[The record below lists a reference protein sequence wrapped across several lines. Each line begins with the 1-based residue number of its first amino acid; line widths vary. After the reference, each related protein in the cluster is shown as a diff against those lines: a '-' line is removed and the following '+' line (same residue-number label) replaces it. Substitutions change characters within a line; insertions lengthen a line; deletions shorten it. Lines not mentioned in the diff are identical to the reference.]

1 MPIEQKAQQSIQN
14 QVEDELAELTE
25 AEQAE
30 QRKDEAIKQLR
41 EIQISLGVKQTE
53 RKKIA
58 ATIKS
63 AGDSASEA
71 SLDELHNIDSE
82 IELLNK
88 TFEQIA
94 IGGID
99 LSTFGVKEQKF
110 DWREELVLIVER
122 SR

>member
-1 MPIEQKAQQSIQN
+1 MKPKQLFLTSTLRISLLISVLCVSFSGIAQEKGSSKQANNVIPIEQKAQQSIQN

-63 AGDSASEA
+63 AMIPISS
-71 SLDELHNIDSE
+71 
-82 IELLNK
+82 
-88 TFEQIA
+88 
-94 IGGID
+94 
-99 LSTFGVKEQKF
+99 
-110 DWREELVLIVER
+110 
-122 SR
+122 